1 MGPAR
6 SALALALASLLA
18 ACGGAPPPPAAEAP
32 KPAAA
37 VAPVAPAADAD
48 AAPKLDA
55 AAVERCLAS
64 ANATRAKFSGEPA
77 KVTLKHVLVKH
88 KDAKNPVATVTRSRE
103 EACLRAVEAR
113 DKVVQGGDF
122 DAIVAEYSDEP
133 GAATRAGSIGSVERA
148 ELEKPFADAAFE
160 LGLNQMSDVV
170 ETPSGFHLIFR
181 SE

>member
-1 MGPAR
+1 MALSR
-6 SALALALASLLA
+6 STLALTVSLLA
-18 ACGGAPPPPAAEAP
+18 ACGGAPPPPAAETP
-32 KPAAA
+32 KPAA
-37 VAPVAPAADAD
+37 PLAPAAP
-48 AAPKLDA
+48 AAEEAPGLDP
-55 AAVERCLAS
+55 AAVELCLAN
-64 ANATRAKFSGEPA
+64 ANAKRAKFSGEPA

-113 DKVVQGGDF
+113 DKAVKGAEF
-122 DAIVAEYSDEP
+122 DALVAEYSDEP

-148 ELEKPFADAAFE
+148 QLEKPFADAAFE

-181 SE
+181 TE

>member
-1 MGPAR
+1 MRPAH
-6 SALALALASLLA
+6 LALVLASLLA
-18 ACGGAPPPPAAEAP
+18 ACGGAPPPPAAPAP
-32 KPAAA
+32 TPAASA
-37 VAPVAPAADAD
+37 APSAAPVAEATPG
-48 AAPKLDA
+48 LDP
-55 AAVERCLAS
+55 AAVETCLAN
-64 ANATRAKFSGEPA
+64 ANAKRARFSGEPA

-103 EACLRAVEAR
+103 EACLRAIEAR
-113 DKVVQGGDF
+113 DKVVQGADF

-181 SE
+181 TE